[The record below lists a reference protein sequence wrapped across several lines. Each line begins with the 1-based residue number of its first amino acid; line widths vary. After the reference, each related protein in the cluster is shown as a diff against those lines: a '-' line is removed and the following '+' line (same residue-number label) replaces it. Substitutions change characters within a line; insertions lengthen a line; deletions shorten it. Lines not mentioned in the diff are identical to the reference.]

1 MHGTRATGFDTRFR
15 NRVSSAFEGA
25 SLAPINAGYLV
36 ATQTKKKRK
45 HSPGGWQDWMTDRVL
60 RGAIWLA
67 LHLPIRAR
75 LWLMGRLVRHVVAP
89 LAGYRKRAEDNLAH
103 VWPTMGVLDR
113 RRLADRVADNAGRT
127 MIDNYDVQGLMARMK
142 DAPVIGDGLA
152 AIEDASAKGQPVLF
166 VTGHFGNFEAPR
178 AALVAR
184 GYRIGGLYRPM
195 SNPFFNAHYAANMHA
210 LSDPVFEQGRR
221 GTIGLIKHIRNG
233 GMGVLL
239 FDVYDS
245 AGATIDFMGQP
256 APTLTSAADIALK
269 TNALLVP
276 FFGIR
281 KDDGVSFDIV
291 FEEPVPHGDPVEMMR
306 EVTKRLEARIHDNPD
321 QWFWIHRRWK
331 PKRQRKRAAARM
343 GP

>member
-1 MHGTRATGFDTRFR
+1 
-15 NRVSSAFEGA
+15 
-25 SLAPINAGYLV
+25 LAHK
-36 ATQTKKKRK
+36 KKKRR
-45 HSPGGWQDWMTDRVL
+45 SAPPGGWQDWVTDRVL

-67 LHLPIRAR
+67 LRLPIRAR

-89 LAGYRKRAEDNLAH
+89 LAGYRQRAEDNLAH
-103 VWPTMGVLDR
+103 IWPDMSAAER
-113 RRLADRVADNAGRT
+113 RRLADLVADNAGRT
-127 MIDNYDVQGLMARMK
+127 MIDNYDVDGLLRRMA
-142 DAPVIGDGLA
+142 DTQVSGDGLDAVEA
-152 AIEDASAKGQPVLF
+152 AKAKGQPVLF

-195 SNPFFNAHYAANMHA
+195 SNPYFNAHYAANMHA

-221 GTIGLIKHIRNG
+221 GTMGLIKHIREG

-245 AGATIDFMGQP
+245 AGVTMNFMGQP
-256 APTLTSAADIALK
+256 APTLTSAADIALR
-269 TNALLVP
+269 TGALLVP
-276 FFGIR
+276 FFGVR
-281 KDDGVSFDIV
+281 KPDGVGFDVI
-291 FEEPVPHGDPVEMMR
+291 FEAPVAHSDPVEMMR
-306 EVTKRLEARIHDNPD
+306 DVTRRLEARIRDHPE

>member
-1 MHGTRATGFDTRFR
+1 M
-15 NRVSSAFEGA
+15 
-25 SLAPINAGYLV
+25 
-36 ATQTKKKRK
+36 
-45 HSPGGWQDWMTDRVL
+45 
-60 RGAIWLA
+60 
-67 LHLPIRAR
+67 
-75 LWLMGRLVRHVVAP
+75 
-89 LAGYRKRAEDNLAH
+89 
-103 VWPTMGVLDR
+103 
-113 RRLADRVADNAGRT
+113 
-127 MIDNYDVQGLMARMK
+127 
-142 DAPVIGDGLA
+142 
-152 AIEDASAKGQPVLF
+152 ASAEVSGEGLLAVEAAKDSGQPVLF

-195 SNPFFNAHYAANMHA
+195 SNPYFNAHYAANMHA

-221 GTIGLIKHIRNG
+221 GTMGLVKHIRQG

-245 AGATIDFMGQP
+245 AGVTIDFMGQP

-269 TNALLVP
+269 TGALLVP

-281 KDDGVSFDIV
+281 KPDGVSFDII
-291 FEEPVPHGDPVEMMR
+291 FEKPVEHGDPVAMMTD
-306 EVTKRLEARIHDNPD
+306 VTSRLEARITANPD

-331 PKRQRKRAAARM
+331 PKRQRKRAAAKM

>member
-1 MHGTRATGFDTRFR
+1 MAHK
-15 NRVSSAFEGA
+15 
-25 SLAPINAGYLV
+25 
-36 ATQTKKKRK
+36 KKKRR
-45 HSPGGWQDWMTDRVL
+45 SAPPGGWQDWVTDRVL

-67 LHLPIRAR
+67 LRLPIRAR

-89 LAGYRKRAEDNLAH
+89 LAGYRQRAENNLAH
-103 VWPTMGVLDR
+103 IWPDMSAAER
-113 RRLADRVADNAGRT
+113 RRLADLVADNAGRT
-127 MIDNYDVQGLMARMK
+127 MIDNYDVDGLLRRMA
-142 DAPVIGDGLA
+142 DTQVSGDGLDAVEA
-152 AIEDASAKGQPVLF
+152 AKAKGQPVLF

-195 SNPFFNAHYAANMHA
+195 SNPYFNAHYAANMHA

-221 GTIGLIKHIRNG
+221 GTMGLIKHIREG

-245 AGATIDFMGQP
+245 AGVTMDFMGQP
-256 APTLTSAADIALK
+256 APTLTSAADIALR
-269 TNALLVP
+269 TGALLVP
-276 FFGIR
+276 FFGVR
-281 KDDGVSFDIV
+281 KPDGVGFDVI
-291 FEEPVPHGDPVEMMR
+291 FEAPVAHSDPVEMMR
-306 EVTKRLEARIHDNPD
+306 DVTRRLEARIRDHPE

>member
-1 MHGTRATGFDTRFR
+1 MAK
-15 NRVSSAFEGA
+15 S
-25 SLAPINAGYLV
+25 
-36 ATQTKKKRK
+36 QKKKRK
-45 HSPGGWQDWMTDRVL
+45 HVPGGWQDWLTDRVL

-67 LHLPIRAR
+67 LRLPIRAR
-75 LWLMGRLVRHVVAP
+75 LWTMGRLVRHVVAP
-89 LAGYRKRAEDNLAH
+89 LAGYRQRAEDNLAH
-103 VWPTMGVLDR
+103 VWPDMGVLDR
-113 RRLADRVADNAGRT
+113 RHLADRVADNAGRT
-127 MIDNYDVQGLMARMK
+127 MIDNYDVDGLLKRMAS
-142 DAPVIGDGLA
+142 AEVSGDGLKAVEA
-152 AIEDASAKGQPVLF
+152 AKEAGQPVLF

-195 SNPFFNAHYAANMHA
+195 SNPYFNAHYAANMHA

-221 GTIGLIKHIRNG
+221 GTMGLIKHIRQG

-245 AGATIDFMGQP
+245 AGVTIDFMGQP

-269 TNALLVP
+269 TGALLVP

-281 KDDGVSFDIV
+281 KPDGVSFDII
-291 FEEPVPHGDPVEMMR
+291 FEDPVEHGDPVAMMTD
-306 EVTKRLEARIHDNPD
+306 VTSRLEARITANPD

-331 PKRQRKRAAARM
+331 PKRQRKRAAAKI

>member
-1 MHGTRATGFDTRFR
+1 MTKT
-15 NRVSSAFEGA
+15 N
-25 SLAPINAGYLV
+25 
-36 ATQTKKKRK
+36 KKKRK
-45 HSPGGWQDWMTDRVL
+45 HVPGGWQDWLTDRAL
-60 RGAIWLA
+60 RAMIWCA
-67 LHLPIRAR
+67 LRLPIRAR
-75 LWLMGRLVRHVVAP
+75 LWLMGKLIRHVVAP
-89 LAGYRKRAEDNLAH
+89 LAGYRRRAMENLAH
-103 VWPTMGVLDR
+103 VWPDMPEPER
-113 RRLADRVADNAGRT
+113 RALADAVAENAGRT
-127 MIDNYDVQGLMARMK
+127 MIDNYDVPGLLRRMA
-142 DAPVIGDGLA
+142 DARVSGAGLA
-152 AIEDASAKGQPVLF
+152 QVEAARAEGRPVLF

-195 SNPFFNAHYAANMHA
+195 SNPYFNAHYAANMHA

-221 GTIGLIKHIRNG
+221 GTMGLIRHIREG

-245 AGATIDFMGQP
+245 AGVTIDFLGKP

-269 TNALLVP
+269 TGALLVP

-281 KDDGVSFDIV
+281 QADGISFEAV

-306 EVTKRLEARIHDNPD
+306 AVTARLEARIREHPE

-331 PKRQRKRAAARM
+331 PRRQIRRQRKRAAAKM

>member
-1 MHGTRATGFDTRFR
+1 
-15 NRVSSAFEGA
+15 
-25 SLAPINAGYLV
+25 LAK
-36 ATQTKKKRK
+36 KKKRT
-45 HSPGGWQDWMTDRVL
+45 HTPGGWQDWLTDRAL

-67 LHLPIRAR
+67 LRLPIRAR
-75 LWLMGRLVRHVVAP
+75 LWVMGRLVRHVVAP
-89 LAGYRKRAEDNLAH
+89 LAGYRQRAEDNLAH
-103 VWPTMGVLDR
+103 VWPDMGALER
-113 RRLADRVADNAGRT
+113 RRLADLVADNAGRT
-127 MIDNYDVQGLMARMK
+127 MIDNYDIKCLLRRMAK
-142 DAPVIGDGLA
+142 ANVTGDGVA
-152 AIEDASAKGQPVLF
+152 AIEAAKLEGKPVLF

-195 SNPFFNAHYAANMHA
+195 SNPFFNAHYAQNMHA

-221 GTIGLIKHIRNG
+221 GTMGLIKHIREG

-245 AGATIDFMGQP
+245 AGVPIDFLGQP

-269 TNALLVP
+269 TGALLVP
-276 FFGIR
+276 FFGVR
-281 KDDGVSFDIV
+281 NPDGVT
-291 FEEPVPHGDPVEMMR
+291 FEAIFEAPVQHGDPVDMMR
-306 EVTKRLEARIHDNPD
+306 EVTQRLEARIHAHPE

-331 PKRQRKRAAARM
+331 PARQRRRAAAKI

>member
-1 MHGTRATGFDTRFR
+1 MA
-15 NRVSSAFEGA
+15 
-25 SLAPINAGYLV
+25 
-36 ATQTKKKRK
+36 KRK
-45 HSPGGWQDWMTDRVL
+45 TPKHRPGGWQDWLTDRLL
-60 RGAIWLA
+60 RGAIRLA
-67 LHLPIRAR
+67 LLLPIRAR

-89 LAGYRKRAEDNLAH
+89 LAGYRRRAEENLAH
-103 VWPTMGVLDR
+103 VWPELTAVNR
-113 RRLADRVADNAGRT
+113 RRLADLVADNAGRT
-127 MIDNYDVQGLMARMK
+127 MIDNYDVAGLMRRMA
-142 DAPVIGDGLA
+142 DAPISGEGLA
-152 AIEDASAKGQPVLF
+152 AVEEARETGRPVLF

-221 GTIGLIKHIRNG
+221 GTMGLIKHIREG

-245 AGATIDFMGQP
+245 AGTVIDFMGQP
-256 APTLTSAADIALK
+256 APTLTSAADIALR
-269 TNALLVP
+269 TGALLVP

-281 KDDGVSFDIV
+281 RADGVSFDAV
-291 FEEPVPHGDPVEMMR
+291 FEAPVPHGDPVEMMR
-306 EVTKRLEARIHDNPD
+306 EVTRRLEARIHDHPE

-331 PKRQRKRAAARM
+331 PRRQRRRAAARM